1 VWKNNFGQK
10 IHLSGAVTTV
20 TRLCPQ
26 ISEDTASNSIRT
38 VIGITSMYE
47 YHLQTIIVFSLIYSY
62 YRLLAAWRHPCEG
75 RFSGFLSQW
84 YIQWGGLTYEECNN
98 KLYARAWRSSNS
110 MCQLFANISLSRDN
124 KVCQHCSRENRVF
137 ANIRCGEK
145 VDSCITHG
153 TGLQV

>member
-1 VWKNNFGQK
+1 MMSCARLGEK
-10 IHLSGAVTTV
+10 LSVSSAQTQSRMSRLGGWIISAVICT
-20 TRLCPQ
+20 
-26 ISEDTASNSIRT
+26 
-38 VIGITSMYE
+38 
-47 YHLQTIIVFSLIYSY
+47 
-62 YRLLAAWRHPCEG
+62 
-75 RFSGFLSQW
+75 
-84 YIQWGGLTYEECNN
+84 LT
-98 KLYARAWRSSNS
+98 KDSANS